1 MFWSCCI
8 VFGQNPSCSVT
19 DSGKLP
25 YLDKPAGPVW
35 QIVNPKQ
42 PANSEGQYYN
52 LAGKRS
58 NPVFS
63 PACICGL
70 LAALL
75 TACAVQSQK
84 NNGLPTWIITNC
96 ILNNA
101 VKRVV
106 HPFGAV

>member
-25 YLDKPAGPVW
+25 YLDKPAGPIW
-35 QIVNPKQ
+35 QMVNPKQ
-42 PANSEGQYYN
+42 PSNSEGQYYN

-75 TACAVQSQK
+75 TACAVQID
-84 NNGLPTWIITNC
+84 GLCCAESKKQWLTH
-96 ILNNA
+96 LDHHQLYL
-101 VKRVV
+101 K
-106 HPFGAV
+106 